1 LHIEQ
6 VICAEKRVLEHNFAQ
21 KGMIYAI
28 PIPFFD
34 LKILDQ
40 TLYIRFRR

>member
-6 VICAEKRVLEHNFAQ
+6 VICAEKSVLEHNFAQ

-28 PIPFFD
+28 LIPFFD
-34 LKILDQ
+34 LKIQDQ